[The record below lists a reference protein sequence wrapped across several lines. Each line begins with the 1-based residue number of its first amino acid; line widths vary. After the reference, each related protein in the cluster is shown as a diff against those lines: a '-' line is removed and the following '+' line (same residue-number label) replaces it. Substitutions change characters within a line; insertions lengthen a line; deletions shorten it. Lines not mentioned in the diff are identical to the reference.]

1 MLEFLKGIDTIL
13 ESRLVRWALL
23 ISFCLSIVCLLWV
36 YLLNQTYKIETALLR
51 SQKATLEAHVD
62 VQNNAIKKAEQDYAL
77 NKKRLDGAT
86 AKANALEK
94 QRKELP
100 LLSGT
105 CEQMVRQIMD
115 TIVSIKD

>member
-1 MLEFLKGIDTIL
+1 MLEFLKGIDIIL

-23 ISFCLSIVCLLWV
+23 VSLIISVVCLLWV

-51 SQKATLEAHVD
+51 SQKATLEAQVD
-62 VQNNAIKKAEQDYAL
+62 VQNAAIKKAGQDYAI
-77 NKKRLDGAT
+77 NKKRLDSAT

-100 LLSGT
+100 QLSGT
-105 CEQMVRQIMD
+105 CEQMVRQLMD
-115 TIVSIKD
+115 TIVYIKE